1 MNPGPSP
8 ASASDEIERRL
19 AAAAQA
25 VREQDLCRQQRS
37 RLSAREQTTAAEL
50 EAARQE
56 YAGAEQDVGR
66 LEHLSLTRVLSA
78 LRGSREDTLA
88 REKAQAEAARYRV
101 AEAQHRLEAVQ
112 AELARLESRQTE
124 LAGAARAYTDALA
137 AKERYLTSSADP
149 RGARL
154 LTLAE
159 ERGRLTAELDELHR
173 AGDDAEAAA
182 HALAEV
188 HDRLGTAAGWSTF
201 DTYLDHSMVANAVK
215 HDRID
220 QAAQAARG
228 ADQLLARLRSD
239 LADLGRLEPTAPT
252 LEIAAGFRF
261 ADVFFNN
268 IFTDLAVGQQIRD
281 AQGNVDRS
289 GQQVRTLQDRL
300 TEQIAAVTGQLGA
313 IDAERA
319 QLLAR

>member
-1 MNPGPSP
+1 VVNRVPSP

-50 EAARQE
+50 ETARQE
-56 YAGAEQDVGR
+56 YVGAEKDVGR

-78 LRGSREDTLA
+78 LHGSREDTLA

-112 AELARLESRQTE
+112 AELGRLESRQAE
-124 LAGAARAYTDALA
+124 LSGAGRAYTDALA
-137 AKERYLTSSADP
+137 A
-149 RGARL
+149 
-154 LTLAE
+154 
-159 ERGRLTAELDELHR
+159 
-173 AGDDAEAAA
+173 
-182 HALAEV
+182 V

-220 QAAQAARG
+220 QAAQAARA

-239 LADLGRLEPTAPT
+239 LSDLGRLEPTAPT
-252 LEIAAGFRF
+252 LEIGAGFRF

-289 GQQVRTLQDRL
+289 VQQVRTLQDRL
-300 TEQIAAVTGQLGA
+300 TEQVAAVSGQLGA
-313 IDAERA
+313 IDAERD
-319 QLLAR
+319 QLLAQ